1 MSDTRSADDHEP
13 TIVSATV
20 AAGHD
25 GVAEAAIT
33 VRYPNGA
40 ERSMSLP
47 YEAVDRA
54 LDIAHVSSLDDL
66 IGLPWT
72 TLVVDE
78 RNPPHR

>member
-1 MSDTRSADDHEP
+1 MNDDHEP

-25 GVAEAAIT
+25 GVAEAAIM

-54 LDIAHVSSLDDL
+54 LDIACVSSLDDL
-66 IGLPWT
+66 IGQPWT
-72 TLVVDE
+72 TLVADE
-78 RNPPHR
+78 RDPPHQ

>member
-1 MSDTRSADDHEP
+1 VNDTRASDDHEP

-47 YEAVDRA
+47 YEVVDRA
-54 LDIAHVSSLDDL
+54 LDIARASSLDDL
-66 IGLPWT
+66 IGQPWT
-72 TLVVDE
+72 MLVVEARD
-78 RNPPHR
+78 PLQQ